1 MSPEKKFK
9 ITGGY
14 HSMRHPEQTLKL
26 PVKPVIDLRWLVL
39 LIIFFCGGCATV
51 AKTVLKEPE
60 VTVAGFRVISAN
72 LMAQR
77 FGIKLKVDNPN
88 AIPLPINKISYDV
101 ELAGKNFITGE
112 TDKAF
117 RVPAKGSETFEIQV
131 NLNLLESA
139 SYMSAILNT
148 NGGVLDYKLKGQVD
162 VDLPLLGSVPI
173 NKVGTIKLTR

>member
-1 MSPEKKFK
+1 
-9 ITGGY
+9 
-14 HSMRHPEQTLKL
+14 MRHPEQTLKL

-139 SYMSAILNT
+139 SYMRAILNT